1 MRKLYWMMHLG
12 RLRALREVADRG
24 TLAAAADALHLTP
37 SAVSQQLAALER
49 EVGEPLLE
57 PDGRSVRLTAVGRLL
72 VRRSDGIFA
81 EVERLLTDVDAH
93 ARGGAGEVRI
103 GSFGT
108 ALAAL
113 VAPVA
118 GRLHAGGGD
127 VVVRADEVEAH
138 EGFERLG
145 RNDLD
150 LVISMEA
157 PGAPGHD
164 DPRVHRVDLLA
175 DRLDALLPAGHAL
188 AGRSRIALG
197 DLASEDWILHPTGFT
212 CEAVVLA
219 GCRAAG
225 FSPRVVHRSANFDA
239 MIALCGA
246 GLGVALVPRLAHA
259 APQEQ
264 DGAVL
269 VPLAGVAPARH
280 LFAACRRGAQESP
293 VLERVLD
300 ELRTQSGREERR
312 HVESARA
319 A

>member
-1 MRKLYWMMHLG
+1 MIHLG
-12 RLRALREVADRG
+12 RLRTLREVAVRG
-24 TLAAAADALHLTP
+24 TIAAAADALHLTP

-72 VRRSDGIFA
+72 VRRADAILA
-81 EVERLLTDVDAH
+81 EVERLRADVDAH
-93 ARGGAGEVRI
+93 ARGAAGEVRI

-108 ALAAL
+108 AMAAL

-118 GRLHAGGGD
+118 GRLHAEGGE
-127 VVVRADEVEAH
+127 VVVRADEVEAD
-138 EGFERLG
+138 EGFQRLASHE
-145 RNDLD
+145 LD

-164 DPRVHRVDLLA
+164 DPQIHRVDLLA
-175 DRLDALLPAGHAL
+175 DRLDALLPAAHPL
-188 AGRSRIALG
+188 AGRRQIALT
-197 DLASEDWILHPTGFT
+197 DLASEEWILHPTGFT
-212 CEAVVLA
+212 CEAVVVG

-225 FSPRVVHRSANFDA
+225 FSPRVAHRSANFDA
-239 MIALCGA
+239 MVALCGA

-259 APQEQ
+259 APRPQ

-269 VPLAGVAPARH
+269 IPLAGAAPARH
-280 LFAACRRGAQESP
+280 LFAACRRGAQGAP
-293 VLERVLD
+293 VLERVLGELQAQARHE
-300 ELRTQSGREERR
+300 ELRSVPAVQ
-312 HVESARA
+312 A

>member
-1 MRKLYWMMHLG
+1 MHLG

-24 TLAAAADALHLTP
+24 TIAAAADAMHLTP
-37 SAVSQQLAALER
+37 SAISQQLAALER

-72 VRRSDGIFA
+72 ARRADGILA
-81 EVERLLTDVDAH
+81 EVERLRADVDAH
-93 ARGGAGEVRI
+93 ARGDAGEVRI

-108 ALAAL
+108 AMAAL

-118 GRLHAGGGD
+118 GRLHAEAGE
-127 VVVRADEVEAH
+127 VVVRADEVEAE
-138 EGFERLG
+138 EGFQRLESHE
-145 RNDLD
+145 LD

-164 DPRVHRVDLLA
+164 DPRLHRVDLLA
-175 DRLDALLPAGHAL
+175 DRLDALLPIGHPL
-188 AGRSRIALG
+188 AGRRRIALSE
-197 DLASEDWILHPTGFT
+197 LAADDWIVHPVGFT
-212 CEAVVLA
+212 CEAVVLG

-225 FSPRVVHRSANFDA
+225 FSPRIVHRSANFDA

-259 APQEQ
+259 HPQEQ

-280 LFAACRRGAQESP
+280 LFAACRRGAEGAP

-300 ELRTQSGREERR
+300 ELHAQAR
-312 HVESARA
+312 VEDLRDIPTAQVA
-319 A
+319 

>member
-1 MRKLYWMMHLG
+1 MMHLG

-24 TLAAAADALHLTP
+24 TIAAAADAMHLTP

-49 EVGEPLLE
+49 EVGERLLE

-72 VRRSDGIFA
+72 ARRADGILA
-81 EVERLLTDVDAH
+81 EVERLRADVDAH
-93 ARGGAGEVRI
+93 ARGDAGEVRV

-108 ALAAL
+108 AMAAL

-118 GRLHAGGGD
+118 GRLQREGGE
-127 VVVRADEVEAH
+127 VLIRAEEVEAE
-138 EGFERLG
+138 EGFQRLESHE
-145 RNDLD
+145 LD

-175 DRLDALLPAGHAL
+175 DRLDALLPTSHPL
-188 AGRSRIALG
+188 AGRRRIALG
-197 DLASEDWILHPTGFT
+197 ELAADDWIVHPVGFT
-212 CEAVVLA
+212 CEAVVLS

-225 FSPRVVHRSANFDA
+225 FSPRALHRTANFDA

-246 GLGVALVPRLAHA
+246 GLGVALMPRLAHV
-259 APQEQ
+259 APRAE

-280 LFAACRRGAQESP
+280 LFAACRRGAEGAP
-293 VLERVLD
+293 VLERVIA
-300 ELRTQSGREERR
+300 ELRAQASIEVRRELPVAE
-312 HVESARA
+312 A
-319 A
+319 AA